1 MRRSK
6 PNELVV
12 EEKPPGRWK
21 TPLLILLF
29 LAVLVAGFWPLISR
43 LNRPPKTLVRSE
55 AAQVRSEVTQEGD
68 SLDVIVAW
76 TLTKAP
82 PQGTADSVRVE
93 VGVGEGTQ
101 ARVISHSANQLSD
114 TLRVGAPQAGE
125 TSQGY
130 SCVATII
137 RGRLNHDSC
146 TPWQFVRPNAVP
158 DTSRVTRGKKEKPT
172 SSRETIAR
180 LEIQPAG
187 LQVDPDVGGRCADWQ
202 RRNPERSVWLE
213 VNRRAV
219 AECTGPNN
227 KPTVAQFCAFAVLT
241 NGDRVQTRN
250 SSKIPYCGRLFQEWV
265 RERIS

>member
-1 MRRSK
+1 MRKSK
-6 PNELVV
+6 PNELVI

-29 LAVLVAGFWPLISR
+29 LAVLVAGFWPLLSR
-43 LNRPPKTLVRSE
+43 LHRPPKPLVLSE
-55 AAQVRSEVTQEGD
+55 ATQVRSEVSQQGD
-68 SLDVIVAW
+68 SLDVVVAW
-76 TLTKAP
+76 TLTRSA
-82 PQGTADSVRVE
+82 PQGVADSVRVE

-114 TLRVGAPQAGE
+114 TLRLSGPQAGE
-125 TSQGY
+125 TFQGY

-137 RGRLNHDSC
+137 RGRLNHDTC

-158 DTSRVTRGKKEKPT
+158 DTSRVTKGKKEKAVP
-172 SSRETIAR
+172 SPAKIAR
-180 LEIQPAG
+180 VEIQPAG
-187 LQVDPDVGGRCADWQ
+187 LQVDPDVDGRCADWQ
-202 RRNPERSVWLE
+202 RRNPDRSVWLE

-219 AECTGPNN
+219 AECTGPND

-241 NGDRVQTRN
+241 DGQRVQTRN
-250 SSKIPYCGRLFQEWV
+250 SSKIPYCDRLFQEWV